1 MDDPSVASGAVQLF
15 HTIWTGL
22 ITVAGAIVAFFTKR
36 LVDQV
41 DAKADKCDLDDLNTR
56 FEKLLERQDN
66 QHRDNTQRLD
76 RIILALGPHNG
87 NGG

>member
-1 MDDPSVASGAVQLF
+1 MNEDPQTSFQIF
-15 HTIWTGL
+15 HTTWTAV

-41 DAKADKCDLDDLNTR
+41 DGKADKCDVEELREMHRDL
-56 FEKLLERQDN
+56 LLRQDQ

-76 RIILALGPHNG
+76 KIIMELGG
-87 NGG
+87 NGRNGQR

>member
-1 MDDPSVASGAVQLF
+1 MDDPQGASWTVQVI
-15 HTIWTGL
+15 HTAWTAI
-22 ITVAGAIVAFFTKR
+22 ITVAGGVVAFFTKR

-56 FEKLLERQDN
+56 FERALERQAD
-66 QHRDNTQRLD
+66 QHRDNTVRLD
-76 RIILALGPHNG
+76 KIILELGRRN